1 MEIKLTVSVVGIEPR
16 GNVLSSLTIE
26 FTGTDR

>member
-1 MEIKLTVSVVGIEPR
+1 MEIKLTVSGLELNPR